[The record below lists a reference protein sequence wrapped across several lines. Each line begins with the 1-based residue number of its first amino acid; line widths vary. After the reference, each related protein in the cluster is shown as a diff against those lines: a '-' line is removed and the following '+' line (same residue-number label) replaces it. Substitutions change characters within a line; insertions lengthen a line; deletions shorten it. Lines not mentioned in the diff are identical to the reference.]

1 MQTQKLLPILLF
13 LLLSEAFSLRAVDSD
28 FAIELVDLFD
38 QDQVVHDYRES
49 QFLDTLDSKTLV
61 EALGFGWNLG
71 NTLDAWQSVG
81 VDEGLASETSWGN
94 PVTTEEMIDEL
105 VRKGFK
111 AVRIPVTWHN
121 HLITFDMLS
130 SIVHILLA
138 PVLIALSKTV

>member
-1 MQTQKLLPILLF
+1 MQTKLLPILLF

-81 VDEGLASETSWGN
+81 VDEGLASETCWGN
-94 PVTTEEMIDEL
+94 PVTTEEMISNI
-105 VRKGFK
+105 KK
-111 AVRIPVTWHN
+111 
-121 HLITFDMLS
+121 ITYNN
-130 SIVHILLA
+130 
-138 PVLIALSKTV
+138 TR